1 MRPENRECDL
11 EETIQTKL
19 LRKQLFYSRFTC
31 IAVVAFLLIFSVAFL
46 PKATRV
52 LKNFDEVT
60 SDLNEVD
67 FSGLAVDTEENLEK
81 INESLETLDMEALNH
96 AIENL
101 DEVVD
106 TLSQAVRPLT
116 NFYER
121 FGN

>member
-1 MRPENRECDL
+1 M
-11 EETIQTKL
+11 
-19 LRKQLFYSRFTC
+19 
-31 IAVVAFLLIFSVAFL
+31 LIFEVALL

-52 LKNFDEVT
+52 LKNLDEVT

-67 FSGLAVDTEENLEK
+67 FSGLALDTEENLEK

>member
-1 MRPENRECDL
+1 M
-11 EETIQTKL
+11 

-31 IAVVAFLLIFSVAFL
+31 IAVVAFLLIFAVALL

-52 LKNFDEVT
+52 LKNLDEVT

-67 FSGLAVDTEENLEK
+67 FSGLALDTEENLEK

-101 DEVVD
+101 AEVVA
-106 TLSQAVRPLT
+106 TLRQAVRPLT

>member
-1 MRPENRECDL
+1 M
-11 EETIQTKL
+11 
-19 LRKQLFYSRFTC
+19 
-31 IAVVAFLLIFSVAFL
+31 
-46 PKATRV
+46 
-52 LKNFDEVT
+52 KNLDEVT

-67 FSGLAVDTEENLEK
+67 FSGLALDTEENLEK